1 MQLTKLLL
9 PAMLLLCILMVT
21 ACQTKSPTASSVIES
36 ADFVTRA
43 DACRALKP
51 QQVSRQDTV
60 ETINAAVAAD
70 AAYRSFCQGVN

>member
-1 MQLTKLLL
+1 
-9 PAMLLLCILMVT
+9 
-21 ACQTKSPTASSVIES
+21 VIES